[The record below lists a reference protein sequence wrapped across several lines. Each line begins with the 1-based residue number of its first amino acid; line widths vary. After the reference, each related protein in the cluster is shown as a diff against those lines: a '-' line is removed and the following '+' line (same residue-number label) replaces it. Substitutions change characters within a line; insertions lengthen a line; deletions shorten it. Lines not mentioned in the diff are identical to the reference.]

1 MVPRKL
7 YKIGEVMR
15 YTGLSRQTVHNY
27 TVMGLITEAERTPS
41 GHRLYGEEV
50 FERLRRIRV
59 LQEFMTLQEI
69 KTHLEHE
76 DRMDAE
82 EEAVLRGV
90 GERAGVVAAGK
101 TGREVVREAEE
112 RP

>member
-15 YTGLSRQTVHNY
+15 YTGLSRQTVHSY
-27 TVMGLITEAERTPS
+27 TVMGLIAETERTPS
-41 GHRLYGEEV
+41 GHRLYDEAV
-50 FERLRRIRV
+50 FQRLRRIKA

-76 DRMDAE
+76 DRLDAE
-82 EEAVLRGV
+82 EDGILRGV
-90 GERAGVVAAGK
+90 SETVGRHAAEGASEVGK
-101 TGREVVREAEE
+101 GS
-112 RP
+112 